1 MLKVRKEGVIIEG
14 KFDDKDI
21 YRQIVKE
28 SSFSTLI
35 INLPIKDFDA
45 RCIRITSDLADEG
58 LMYGTDYVIA
68 RANNDS

>member
-45 RCIRITSDLADEG
+45 RCIRIT
-58 LMYGTDYVIA
+58 
-68 RANNDS
+68 